1 MVTDFVEWLKSQSND
16 PRRWVVTGKGPSF
29 KSAYECK
36 DGCYRFFCLNDAAIM
51 MADRAHVAHFTD
63 WEAYV
68 RARDALPKST
78 IIVMPWRPHEKNAV
92 GRRTLMDWHLFDPQ
106 IGVRLASR
114 TLMTYHSD
122 LDKKP
127 TIPGLTKVRVRKFSA
142 VAAINLLGAG
152 GVKKIWLS
160 GIDGGKLYA
169 DCFDTSSLLSNGR
182 KSFSDQNSEIE
193 RAKFSYKLELN
204 SLQEYLNAR

>member
-1 MVTDFVEWLKSQSND
+1 MVTDFVKWLKSQSND
-16 PRRWVVTGKGPSF
+16 PRKWVVVGKGPSF
-29 KSAYECK
+29 KSAYECQEE
-36 DGCYRFFCLNDAAIM
+36 GFRFFCLNDAAIM

-68 RARDALPKST
+68 RAREALPKST
-78 IIVMPWRPHEKNAV
+78 IIVMPWRPHEKNTV

-127 TIPGLTKVRVRKFSA
+127 TMPGLSKVRVRKFSA
-142 VAAINLLGAG
+142 VAAVNLLGAG
-152 GVKKIWLS
+152 GVKKIFLS

-169 DCFDTSSLLSNGR
+169 DCFDTSTLLSNGQR
-182 KSFSDQNSEIE
+182 SFSAQNSEIE
-193 RAKFSYKLELN
+193 RAKAAYRLEL
-204 SLQEYLNAR
+204 SCLSERLCHE